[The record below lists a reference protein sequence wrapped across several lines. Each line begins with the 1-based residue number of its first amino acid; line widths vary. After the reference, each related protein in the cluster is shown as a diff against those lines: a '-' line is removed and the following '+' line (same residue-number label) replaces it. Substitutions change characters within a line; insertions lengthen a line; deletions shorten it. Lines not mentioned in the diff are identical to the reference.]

1 MRNLIKVWGKDGCLF
16 FPILFLTSCNFS
28 DKSTSKSVHSVDTVL
43 IQQMQFT
50 PAELDVQMGDTVLW
64 INKDMVDHNVTEE
77 KSKAFYSDTL
87 GVGKSWKMTVT
98 GSADYLCTI
107 HPTMKGKLVL
117 K

>member
-1 MRNLIKVWGKDGCLF
+1 MRNLIKVWGKDRCFFFPLLF
-16 FPILFLTSCNFS
+16 FISCNFS
-28 DKSTSKSVHSVDTVL
+28 DKNTSKNSDSVDTVL
-43 IQQMQFT
+43 IQQMQFI
-50 PAELDVQMGDTVLW
+50 PAELNVKIGDTVLW
-64 INKDMVDHNVTEE
+64 INKDIVDHNITDA

-87 GVGKSWKMTVT
+87 AVGKSWKMTVK